1 MQLLYQQ
8 AMNASGAKYLNH
20 FDNQI
25 PEQSQSHSR
34 KCKDSMLYIFSDSKG
49 GMSQTRLNKEVK
61 RSSSNGMNEVISAH
75 KHQIIDHGSSI
86 LSIEHLILYSFIT
99 IYLQ

>member
-8 AMNASGAKYLNH
+8 AMNASGAKHLNH

-49 GMSQTRLNKEVK
+49 GMSQTRLKKEVK